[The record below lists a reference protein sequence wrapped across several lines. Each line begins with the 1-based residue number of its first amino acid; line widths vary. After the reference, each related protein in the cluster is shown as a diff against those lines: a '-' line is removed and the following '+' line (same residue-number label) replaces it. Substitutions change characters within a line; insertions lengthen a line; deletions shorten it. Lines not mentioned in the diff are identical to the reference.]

1 MVVFPE
7 EYKVEVSLQR
17 LVVLV
22 MVTVGPE
29 ECTDLKLV
37 E

>member
-1 MVVFPE
+1 MVALAE
-7 EYKVEVSLQR
+7 ECKVEVSLQR

-22 MVTVGPE
+22 IVTVGPE